1 MGIRIQPREIDIPE
15 GDPFRNDLLSRKEPA
30 EVLTH
35 LVGSIEGPCVLAVDA
50 PWGAGKTT
58 FLHLWARHLRNN
70 GFPVVDFNAWQTDH
84 SGDPFIALSSEL
96 MEGLRGFMATAGRT
110 VEDIK
115 AAATEVLRHAI
126 PGLVRFATAGAFN
139 VDQLSEREIGRFLAS
154 YASDRFA
161 RHRAGQQSM
170 EKFKAALRDTAKDVS
185 RSKGDR
191 PLIVMIDELDRCRP
205 TYAVEL
211 LEVAKHLF
219 AVHGVVF
226 VLAVNRSELAHSIRA
241 LYGDEFNAE
250 GYLHRF
256 FDVDFRLPDP
266 ERRPFVD
273 AMLDSMQI
281 DAHVQ
286 RTRDHEARGEEQSV
300 RKLLTR
306 FLGASDIG
314 LREIAQTI
322 HRLGLV
328 FASLRANQKWF
339 FTTMVVAL
347 ILRTLDSN
355 LYYRFARGEAS
366 DLEVVDRVFER
377 VGGQSLRRTQEGI
390 IFESTIVA
398 SVMDMADDDYLDNP
412 FTTPLMEK
420 YRKIMKTHQE
430 QDSKRDSSEKKGSR
444 RRDSEYE
451 HASFI
456 VAQVEAAARR
466 KAFNGF
472 SVGFLYS
479 VQRIELLSKGL
490 IKETPGATSRS

>member
-15 GDPFRNDLLSRKEPA
+15 DDPFRNDLLSREEPA

-58 FLHLWARHLRNN
+58 FLHLWAPHLRNN

-96 MEGLRGFMATAGRT
+96 TEGLRGFMDAAGRT
-110 VEDIK
+110 VEEIK

-126 PGLVRFATAGAFN
+126 PGFIRFATAGAL
-139 VDQLSEREIGRFLAS
+139 DIDKLSEKEIGRFLAS
-154 YASDRFA
+154 YASDRLA

-170 EKFKAALRDTAKDVS
+170 EKFKVTLRDTAKDVS
-185 RSKGDR
+185 RSKCDR
-191 PLIVMIDELDRCRP
+191 PLIVMIDDLDRCRP

-219 AVHGVVF
+219 AVHGVIF

-241 LYGDEFNAE
+241 LYGDEFNAD

-266 ERRPFVD
+266 ERRPFID

-286 RTRDHEARGEEQSV
+286 RTRDREAHVEEQNV

-306 FLGASDIG
+306 FLGGSDIS

-328 FASLRANQKWF
+328 FASLRADHKWF
-339 FTTMVVAL
+339 FTTMAVAL
-347 ILRTLDSN
+347 ILRTLDSD
-355 LYYRFARGEAS
+355 LYHRFGHGEAS
-366 DLEVVDRVFER
+366 DLEVVDSVYER
-377 VGGQSLRRTQEGI
+377 VGGKSPEWTEEDG
-390 IFESTIVA
+390 IFERTIVA
-398 SVMDMADDDYLDNP
+398 SVMEMRDKDYSWNRS
-412 FTTPLMEK
+412 FTTPLLEK
-420 YRKIMKTHQE
+420 YQKVVKNYQAKASERGSAEKMGNQP
-430 QDSKRDSSEKKGSR
+430 RDP
-444 RRDSEYE
+444 EYE
-451 HASFI
+451 HAHAIISW
-456 VAQVEAAARR
+456 ADAYR
-466 KAFNGF
+466 KAFNR
-472 SVGFLYS
+472 SQIGFLYS
-479 VQRIELLSKGL
+479 VQRIELLSKEL
-490 IKETPGATSRS
+490 VEETSSATLRS